1 MQKLDSVG
9 TPAAVGPASGIRSMG
24 FFAAFRRR
32 KRPTAADAAA
42 EIAPA
47 PIRHLPQ
54 AVLVLG
60 VALSVVGTAQVRQLL
75 LQEHLQLEQT
85 LLNEVR
91 DAIREKFALNT
102 ALLSSVNGL
111 FQASDPVERRQFT
124 RFEAALA
131 SGDGGLRGIQ
141 GIGFARSLRG
151 PELLAFE
158 ARVRAEGFPSFRV
171 TPPGVR
177 PRHGV
182 IDFLEPFDWRNRR
195 AFGFDLYSDPVRRA
209 AMARAARTG
218 EASLSGPVRLLQ
230 ETETDVQPGVLL
242 FLPVYRAEASPLAGA
257 GSGRQLLGW
266 AYSPLRTGDLI
277 TAALESVNATALGS
291 SRVLVYDGSSRSP
304 ATLLFD
310 SLPGQ
315 RARAGGGSPG
325 HAAVATLELAGRP
338 WTVALELNARG
349 NPPSWIPPEV
359 WRVLLPGLAIS
370 SLLAVVVHGLV
381 ESYLATRRALASNE
395 EAMKKQALANTVFE
409 ASSLAIVVANPE
421 GTILRANTAFTQLSG
436 YRSREV
442 VGQRTNLL
450 KSGRHD
456 ASFYRVMWDALL
468 SRDFWEGDV
477 WNRVRSGELRRHHL
491 AISRV
496 ADERQN
502 TRYFVGMLEDV
513 TDRHAAEEAVR
524 YQALHDPLTGL
535 ANRSLLMEHLER
547 EVARCRRHGGGF
559 GVLYIDLDGFKPVND
574 RLGHAAGD
582 ALLMQVAQRLRST
595 ARESD
600 VSCRQGG
607 DEFVV
612 LVPQASSDRE
622 LEILAFKL
630 LATLQQ
636 PFTVEGSTEAINAS
650 IGIARFPIHGDSA
663 DELLKAA
670 DAAMYRAKGVGG
682 ARVGVAEPKHRF
694 RPDPPG
700 ASRSPPSAA
709 GNRPGR

>member
-1 MQKLDSVG
+1 MQNLDSLS
-9 TPAAVGPASGIRSMG
+9 TPAAVGPAFGIHLMG
-24 FFAAFRRR
+24 FFAALDHR

-42 EIAPA
+42 AIAPGGRL
-47 PIRHLPQ
+47 RHLPQ

-60 VALSVVGTAQVRQLL
+60 VALSVMLTAQVRQLL
-75 LQEHLQLEQT
+75 LQEHLQREQS
-85 LLNEVR
+85 LLNEVG
-91 DAIREKFALNT
+91 DAIRERLALNT

-111 FQASDPVERRQFT
+111 FQASEAVERRPFT
-124 RFEAALA
+124 RFVAALA

-141 GIGFARSLRG
+141 GVGFARSLRG
-151 PELLAFE
+151 PELPAFE

-177 PRHGV
+177 PRSGV

-195 AFGFDLYSDPVRRA
+195 AFGFDMYSEPVRRA

-230 ETETDVQPGVLL
+230 ETETAVQPGVLL
-242 FLPVYRAEASPLAGA
+242 YLPVYRAEAKPPAAA

-266 AYSPLRTGDLI
+266 AYSPLRTSDLI
-277 TAALESVNATALGS
+277 SSALEAVNDPALGS

-310 SLPGQ
+310 SLPGE
-315 RARAGGGSPG
+315 RARARGGSPH
-325 HAAVATLELAGRP
+325 HAAVASLELAGRP
-338 WTVALELNARG
+338 WTVALEFNARG
-349 NPPSWIPPEV
+349 YPGSWIPREV
-359 WRVLLPGLAIS
+359 WAVLLPGLALS
-370 SLLAVVVHGLV
+370 SLLAVAAHGLV
-381 ESYLATRRALASNE
+381 ENHLATRRALASSE
-395 EAMKKQALANTVFE
+395 EVIKEQALADTVFE
-409 ASSLAIVVANPE
+409 ASSLAIVVANAE

-456 ASFYRVMWDALL
+456 ASFYKTMWDALL

-496 ADERQN
+496 VDERQH

-547 EVARCRRHGGGF
+547 EMARCRRHGGSI

-582 ALLMQVAQRLRST
+582 ALLLQVAQRLRST

-612 LVPQASSDRE
+612 LVPQASSDSE

-630 LATLQQ
+630 LAMLQQ
-636 PFTVEGSTEAINAS
+636 PFIVEGSTEEINAS

-663 DELLKAA
+663 AELLKAA
-670 DAAMYRAKGVGG
+670 DAAMYRAKAVGG
-682 ARVGVAEPKHRF
+682 ARVGFAEAPVQ
-694 RPDPPG
+694 
-700 ASRSPPSAA
+700 A
-709 GNRPGR
+709 